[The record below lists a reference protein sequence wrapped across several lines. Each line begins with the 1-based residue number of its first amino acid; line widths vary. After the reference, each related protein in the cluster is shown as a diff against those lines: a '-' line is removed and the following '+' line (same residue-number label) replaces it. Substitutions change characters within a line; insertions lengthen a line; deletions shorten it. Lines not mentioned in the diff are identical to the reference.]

1 MTCLK
6 GNLVSENGKHRA
18 RTADGRDREDG
29 RRRRR
34 FFSLWKSL
42 LIGGLTLSLLMIAFL
57 GYFFLTLPIGQEDG
71 RPSAEATALVLA
83 DRNGDR
89 FGTRGAFVGDM
100 VELAELPPYVPAA
113 VISIEDRRFYRH
125 FGVDPIGLARAAVAN
140 LLAGDIRQ
148 GGSTITQQLA
158 RVLYLNRERTFS
170 RKIHEL
176 MIALWLESRMTKD
189 EILARYLNEIYFGGG
204 AHGIDGAARR
214 YFAKPAS
221 RLNLSEA
228 AMLAG
233 LIKAPSALAPTNNLE
248 AARARAEVV
257 LATMVET
264 GAITREMAEY
274 ARAHPA
280 ELAIETAAHPD
291 RHYFS
296 DWVAHEFSQRMNP
309 ARGTVQVVTTL
320 DPELQDLAAEVV
332 ASTLAEKG
340 AEANVGQAAL
350 VAMAPD
356 GAVLAMVGGRSYEE
370 SQFNRAVQARRQ
382 PGSLFKIFVY
392 LAALDA
398 GYRPSDTLVDRPVN
412 VGGWTP
418 ENYGET
424 YKGPIPLRTAL
435 ASSINSI
442 AVQLAEEVGVD
453 NVIAKARSLGISTE
467 LRRDLSL
474 ALGTSEVTLMEMTGA
489 FAGIANGGDLVR
501 PWGIAEVLRD
511 GEAVYRR
518 RADRTE
524 TAGEAVLP
532 WKRDQILDM
541 MRAVVTSGTGQR
553 AAFGWPS
560 AGKTGTS
567 QDYRDAWFVGFTDH
581 LIAGVWVG
589 NDDESPMKG
598 VTGGS
603 LPAEIWREF
612 MAQAHVMKG
621 YPKPRPPKP
630 VQPAPQVLRSEPPP
644 DPARTAPQ
652 PRRETSFE
660 RDLRRLGDA
669 ILSIFD

>member
-6 GNLVSENGKHRA
+6 GTPVSENGTHRTRVA
-18 RTADGRDREDG
+18 HG
-29 RRRRR
+29 RRPRGGRRPRR
-34 FFSLWKSL
+34 FVPTWKGL
-42 LIGGLTLSLLMIAFL
+42 LIGGLALSLLLIAFF
-57 GYFFLTLPIGQEDG
+57 GYFALALPIGREEA
-71 RPSAEATALVLA
+71 RPGAEATALVLA

-89 FGTRGAFVGDM
+89 FGTRGDFIGDR

-113 VISIEDRRFYRH
+113 VISIEDRRFYSH
-125 FGVDPIGLARAAVAN
+125 FGVDPIGLARATFAN
-140 LLAGDIRQ
+140 LVAGDIRQ

-158 RVLYLNRERTFS
+158 RVLYLSHERTFT

-176 MIALWLESRMTKD
+176 MVALWLESRMTKD
-189 EILARYLNEIYFGGG
+189 EILARYLNEVYFGGG

-221 RLNLSEA
+221 RLTLSEA

-233 LIKAPSALAPTNNLE
+233 LVKAPSALAPTRNLE
-248 AARARAEVV
+248 GARARAEVV

-264 GAITREMAEY
+264 GAVTQEMADY
-274 ARAHPA
+274 ARANPA
-280 ELAIETAAHPD
+280 ALAVDSAAHRD

-296 DWVAHEFSQRMNP
+296 DWIAHQFGQRMNP
-309 ARGTVQVVTTL
+309 ARGAVQVVTTL

-398 GYRPSDTLVDRPVN
+398 GYRPGDTLVDRPVN

-424 YKGPIPLRTAL
+424 YRGPIPLKTAL
-435 ASSINSI
+435 ASSLNSI
-442 AVQLAEEVGVD
+442 SVQLAEEVGVD
-453 NVIAKARSLGISTE
+453 RVIAKARSLGITTD

-474 ALGTSEVTLMEMTGA
+474 ALGTSEVTLIEMTGA

-501 PWGIAEVLRD
+501 PWGIAEVRRD
-511 GEAVYRR
+511 GEPVFRHR
-518 RADRTE
+518 PDE
-524 TAGEAVLP
+524 AGAASEAVLP
-532 WKRDQILDM
+532 WKRDQILEM
-541 MRAVVTSGTGQR
+541 MRAVVTAGTGQR
-553 AAFGWPS
+553 AAFDWPA

-567 QDYRDAWFVGFTDH
+567 QEHRDAWFVGFTDH

-589 NDDESPMKG
+589 NDDESPMNG

-612 MAQAHVMKG
+612 MAEAHVMKA

-630 VQPAPQVLRSEPPP
+630 AQPAPQIVRSEPPP
-644 DPARTAPQ
+644 APARQAPQ